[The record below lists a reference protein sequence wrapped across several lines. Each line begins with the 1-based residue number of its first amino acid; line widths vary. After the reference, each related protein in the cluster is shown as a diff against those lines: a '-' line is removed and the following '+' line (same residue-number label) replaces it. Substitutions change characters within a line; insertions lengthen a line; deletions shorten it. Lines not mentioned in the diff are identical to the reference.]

1 MKRYCKLQTC
11 SLVILYSIS
20 ANSTSKQ
27 QGGRHIVIG
36 AMGSADRVIT
46 LGGGGGG
53 VGNRRPGSCIYI
65 YLYVYVFRWNIYR
78 SKAEPKFPL
87 WLGSFLKPPIIIVVE
102 DYCWANDK
110 I

>member
-1 MKRYCKLQTC
+1 MRTG
-11 SLVILYSIS
+11 SSHW
-20 ANSTSKQ
+20 
-27 QGGRHIVIG
+27 GGV
-36 AMGSADRVIT
+36 
-46 LGGGGGG
+46 GGGGRKPQTGIMY
-53 VGNRRPGSCIYI
+53 IYI